1 MDCSNQ
7 IFKEKIVWFLFLRCE
22 NFHYRNQNQT
32 VLCCFRLVIVIED
45 FNFLLSDKK
54 KKFLF
59 YCDFFSIIVTW
70 YTNKIKENDCM
81 VS

>member
-7 IFKEKIVWFLFLRCE
+7 FFKEKIVWFLFLRCE
-22 NFHYRNQNQT
+22 NFHYRNQT

-45 FNFLLSDKK
+45 FNFLLSDKIF
-54 KKFLF
+54 FLF